1 MKWKTSFIIVIA
13 LLFFA
18 GSSKAQ
24 NIVDLKPFE
33 ESIQAQL
40 DALDLGD
47 LLHFVDLLESEYQD
61 FLPSLRWKDLISKD
75 AGRPPLDFLKLVLS
89 NFLREIHL
97 NIHFLRQLIVLG
109 ILSSLLQRLN
119 SSFGSEHIVNLA
131 FGVCFLVFIVLGLQS
146 FQIILTLATT
156 TVDHMVSFMHSILPL
171 LSTLLMAVGGLT
183 SATIFNPILWGL
195 VGGIASLVHY
205 LLFPLILFST
215 VFRLVAH
222 FTPDL
227 PFSKL
232 GDLIRQS
239 VTTLLGFF
247 FIIFSGFMV
256 VRGAIAPV
264 ADGVTLRAAKYFTK
278 TFIPIAGGMFA
289 DTVEVVVGGS
299 LLIKNGVGVFG
310 LVMLILI
317 LATPLLKV
325 LASIFIYKLVGALL
339 EPICD
344 SRMVEALGIM
354 ESSLTLVFI
363 CLSTVALMFL
373 LCISILVGLGNLAVF
388 MR

>member
-1 MKWKTSFIIVIA
+1 MNWKNILTIVIVI
-13 LLFFA
+13 FFLA
-18 GSSKAQ
+18 GTSKAQ
-24 NIVDLKPFE
+24 NVADLKPFE

-47 LLHFVDLLESEYQD
+47 LFYFVDLLENEYQD
-61 FLPSLRWKDLISKD
+61 FLPSLHWKDLVSKD
-75 AGRPPLDFLKLVLS
+75 AGRSPLEFLTLILS
-89 NFLREIHL
+89 NFLREINL

-109 ILSSLLQRLN
+109 ILSGLLQRVS

-131 FGVCFLVFIVLGLQS
+131 FGVCFLVYVVLGLQS
-146 FQIILTLATT
+146 FQVILALATT

-183 SATIFNPILWGL
+183 SATIFHPILWGL

-239 VTTLLGFF
+239 VTTFLGFF
-247 FIIFSGFMV
+247 FIVFSGFMV

-264 ADGVTLRAAKYFTK
+264 ADGMTLRAAKYFTK

-289 DTVEVVVGGS
+289 DTLEVVVGGS

-310 LVMLILI
+310 LVLLLLI

-325 LASIFIYKLVGALL
+325 LAAIFIYKIVGALL

-344 SRMVEALGIM
+344 SRMIEALGIM

-373 LCISILVGLGNLAVF
+373 ICISILVGLGNLAVF